1 MRLGVLI
8 TLGRAIR
15 VSVVVVER
23 GGDLIHQNRLKR
35 AKSKAHGVPASSM
48 CLVHSGEEPRLCRGV
63 ETGMPKLRRSLLGAA
78 VLLLASASLASAAT
92 PAWKCSGR
100 TMPGYGGNEPVTILN
115 GVVTEKEH
123 LTEIFA
129 SSDIDSLEV
138 TCWNPDNGKFR
149 IAPGV
154 PAILI
159 WTKSFVEASEH
170 LAEARQAAE
179 AKASWELQVLWEA
192 GGNETR

>member
-1 MRLGVLI
+1 
-8 TLGRAIR
+8 
-15 VSVVVVER
+15 
-23 GGDLIHQNRLKR
+23 
-35 AKSKAHGVPASSM
+35 
-48 CLVHSGEEPRLCRGV
+48 
-63 ETGMPKLRRSLLGAA
+63 
-78 VLLLASASLASAAT
+78 
-92 PAWKCSGR
+92 
-100 TMPGYGGNEPVTILN
+100 MPGYGGNEPVMILD